1 MTLGF
6 VVAKLRCCKLCAVFS
21 GHPVLVFTLRSAV
34 VLMMYQYGDK
44 SDVKIHINGCAS
56 VIFN

>member
-1 MTLGF
+1 MILGL
-6 VVAKLRCCKLCAVFS
+6 VIAKLRCCKLCAVFL

-44 SDVKIHINGCAS
+44 SDVKIHIDRCAS